1 MSIPTLPARLNPAL
15 TGRDAIIDALSRF
28 LISLDTADEAL
39 FTSSIAETA
48 SLTINGDTTSGLGDI
63 LKLRF
68 SLIGGL
74 DTTHHATNLRINISE
89 DGKTAQAVGTLLS
102 QHYRS
107 GEGMAG
113 PGKESMLLG
122 NLIGVEFVKD
132 EDEGEGEFWRIQSFV
147 LQSNWAE
154 GVWDVL
160 KA

>member
-1 MSIPTLPARLNPAL
+1 MSIPTLPARLNPPL
-15 TGRDAIIDALSRF
+15 TGRDAITDALSRF
-28 LISLDTADEAL
+28 LISLDTVDEAL
-39 FTSSIAETA
+39 FTSSLTETA
-48 SLTINGDTTSGLGDI
+48 SLTINGDTTSGLADI
-63 LKLRF
+63 LSIRF
-68 SLIGGL
+68 PLVGGL

-89 DGKTAQAVGTLLS
+89 DGKTAQATASMLS

-122 NLIGVEFVKD
+122 NMIGMEFVR
-132 EDEGEGEFWRIQSFV
+132 EDISQGEFWRIQSFV

-154 GVWDVL
+154 GTWDVM